1 MVAGQAGGLEVG
13 LAMSALGQKR
23 TSGHVQSMSVLP
35 PKADINGRIS
45 GPLRQRLP
53 ALHVRVRAFTLGVRG
68 LTHHIFRQTPLGV
81 TAALIETWN
90 MDDVKS
96 GQRINCNGVHG
107 TVIGKR
113 STRNQ
118 YFVLAK
124 MDNGFTLKLKAD
136 TLLAELPETAA
147 SAQLID
153 PAKQLASVD

>member
-1 MVAGQAGGLEVG
+1 
-13 LAMSALGQKR
+13 
-23 TSGHVQSMSVLP
+23 
-35 PKADINGRIS
+35 
-45 GPLRQRLP
+45 
-53 ALHVRVRAFTLGVRG
+53 
-68 LTHHIFRQTPLGV
+68 
-81 TAALIETWN
+81 
-90 MDDVKS
+90 MDDVKN

-118 YFVLAK
+118 RFVLAK

-153 PAKQLASVD
+153 RAKQPAGVD